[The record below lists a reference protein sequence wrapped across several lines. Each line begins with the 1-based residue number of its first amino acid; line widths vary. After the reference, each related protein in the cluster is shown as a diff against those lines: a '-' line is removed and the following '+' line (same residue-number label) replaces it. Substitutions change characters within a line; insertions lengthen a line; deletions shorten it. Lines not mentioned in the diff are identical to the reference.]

1 MKGLHLIK
9 AHHALPF
16 IEVLKKRGA
25 PLRLIAKQA
34 GLPLEAAMRGEGV
47 IGERALWRFIDYAA
61 NREGDPFFG
70 YHCAVADPVLKDG
83 RLGAMPL
90 SLDTSLEKIL
100 KQFFFDAQ
108 KESSG
113 CNYEL
118 VPEGEDIWLRRTPVF
133 QGEQRSWQVEQYML
147 QNFIQIIRICGGE
160 DWVPAEVMINSR
172 NSPQPVPEEWQ
183 GIRFTWGQK
192 FTALKFPGTILELP
206 PRPENSIESTTD
218 GGRPGDLS
226 RVSMKGL
233 VGRQLESGKATLDN
247 AANELGISSA
257 TLKRRLHRIGTSYSE
272 LLESCRIEKAKTRLL
287 GTRVSVNQLSHDLG
301 YRFPQNFTRSFKR
314 VTGMTPTE
322 FRNC

>member
-25 PLRLIAKQA
+25 PIKLIAKQA
-34 GLPLEAAMRGEGV
+34 GLPLEAAMCGEGV
-47 IGERALWRFIDYAA
+47 IGERALWRFIEYAA
-61 NREGDPFFG
+61 NRQDDPFFG
-70 YHCAVADPVLKDG
+70 YHCAVADPVIQDG

-100 KQFFFDAQ
+100 KQFFFNAQ

-118 VPEGEDIWLRRTPVF
+118 VPDGKDSWLRRTPVF

-147 QNFIQIIRICGGE
+147 QNFIQIIRICEGA
-160 DWVPAEVMINSR
+160 DWVPENVMITSR
-172 NSPQPVPEEWQ
+172 NSPHPVPEEWQ
-183 GIRFTWGQK
+183 AIKFTWGQK
-192 FTALKFPGTILELP
+192 YTALKFSRTILDLP
-206 PRPENSIESTTD
+206 PKPDNSIESAR
-218 GGRPGDLS
+218 GGNRPGYLS

-233 VGRQLESGKATLDN
+233 VDRQLDSGKATLDN

-257 TLKRRLHRIGTSYSE
+257 TLKRRLRRIETSYSE
-272 LLESCRIEKAKTRLL
+272 LLESCRTIKAKELLL
-287 GTRVSVNQLSHDLG
+287 GTQVSVNRLSRDLG
-301 YRFPQNFTRSFKR
+301 YGFPQNFTRSFKR

-322 FRNC
+322 FRNR